1 VVVDANKLIAAFL
14 KNGLIR
20 RIIVLSGIKLYTIEQ
35 VLEEVNEHKD
45 ELLVKAGIDERVYNL
60 ILEDILLPHI
70 AVVEGRWVMDVADEA
85 REISR
90 GFDPDDWPVIAL
102 ALKLGVP
109 IWTND
114 KKIMEASRSTR
125 KFGAITTHELLEMLV
140 EL

>member
-1 VVVDANKLIAAFL
+1 MVVDANKLIAAFL
-14 KNGLIR
+14 KNGFIR

-102 ALKLGVP
+102 ALKLGAP

-114 KKIMEASRSTR
+114 KKIVEASRSTR
-125 KFGAITTHELLEMLV
+125 KFRAITTHELLEMLV

>member
-20 RIIVLSGIKLYTIEQ
+20 RIIVLGSIKLFTIEQ
-35 VLEEVNEHKD
+35 VLEEINEHKD

-60 ILEDILLPHI
+60 ILRDILLPHI

-114 KKIMEASRSTR
+114 KKIVEASRSTKR
-125 KFGAITTHELLEMLV
+125 FRAITTHELLKMLV

>member
-1 VVVDANKLIAAFL
+1 M
-14 KNGLIR
+14 
-20 RIIVLSGIKLYTIEQ
+20 
-35 VLEEVNEHKD
+35 
-45 ELLVKAGIDERVYNL
+45 
-60 ILEDILLPHI
+60 PHI

-125 KFGAITTHELLEMLV
+125 KFRAKLPMSSLRC
-140 EL
+140 